1 LFAVQASLKRMVF
14 VTTLTNVTTRRTT
27 TVTRTME
34 SVLTLPEVSLAH
46 AKKVSLVMVLSV
58 KSQPLLL
65 PQLKLQPLL
74 VDQVHLDPVNQFQ
87 TKMFSTTLNKLLAEP

>member
-1 LFAVQASLKRMVF
+1 
-14 VTTLTNVTTRRTT
+14 
-27 TVTRTME
+27 
-34 SVLTLPEVSLAH
+34 
-46 AKKVSLVMVLSV
+46 MVLSV

-87 TKMFSTTLNKLLAEP
+87 TKMFLTTLNKLLAEP